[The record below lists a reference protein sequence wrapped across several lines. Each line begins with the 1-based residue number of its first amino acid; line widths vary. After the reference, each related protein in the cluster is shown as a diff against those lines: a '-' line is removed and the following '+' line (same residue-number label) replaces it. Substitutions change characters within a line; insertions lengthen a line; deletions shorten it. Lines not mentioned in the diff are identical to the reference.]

1 MNPVRLTLLLK
12 SPVRLVLEAIVGMV
26 ALSMLI
32 TEAQV
37 PLLAEKILILFRKF
51 AVGNVQLVDL
61 DVARGRVVAIVI
73 MTLAMGMMNHL
84 NSHYSHDNS
93 NSNDNTV
100 DPKAVLDGGNGMN
113 STVPMNETIVDI
125 DNATTSTLDPTTFT
139 YNNNNSDNHN
149 AIIGFLLAIM
159 YSTIFSLSMWILL
172 ALLSYTLYM
181 IREYPSY
188 AEYRVFPNLQNDS
201 GSGGSGSSLGA
212 GRPTSLSSASGRRSW
227 VSNIPD
233 FSSIR
238 GAAGSGGG
246 GGYQSVD
253 NPIQMNV

>member
-37 PLLAEKILILFRKF
+37 PILAEKILVLFRKF

-93 NSNDNTV
+93 NSNDTV
-100 DPKAVLDGGNGMN
+100 DPTVVSDDDGGNGMN
-113 STVPMNETIVDI
+113 STAPMNETIVDI
-125 DNATTSTLDPTTFT
+125 DNATSSTLDPTTFT
-139 YNNNNSDNHN
+139 YNNNSNDNHN

-172 ALLSYTLYM
+172 ALLSYTLYV

-188 AEYRVFPNLQNDS
+188 AEYRVFPNLQNGSNSS
-201 GSGGSGSSLGA
+201 GE
-212 GRPTSLSSASGRRSW
+212 GRPTLSSASGRSW

-246 GGYQSVD
+246 GYQSVD

>member
-12 SPVRLVLEAIVGMV
+12 SPVRLLLEAIVGMV

-37 PLLAEKILILFRKF
+37 PILAEKILVLFRKF

-61 DVARGRVVAIVI
+61 DVARGRVVAIFI

-84 NSHYSHDNS
+84 NSNYSHGN
-93 NSNDNTV
+93 NNDTTV
-100 DPKAVLDGGNGMN
+100 DPTVVVDSDGGNGMN
-113 STVPMNETIVDI
+113 STVPMNETIADI
-125 DNATTSTLDPTTFT
+125 DNATSLTNDPTTFT
-139 YNNNNSDNHN
+139 YNNNNNSDNHN

-172 ALLSYTLYM
+172 ALLSYTLYV

-188 AEYRVFPNLQNDS
+188 AEYRVFPNLQNGSNSS
-201 GSGGSGSSLGA
+201 GE
-212 GRPTSLSSASGRRSW
+212 GRPTLSSASGRSW

-246 GGYQSVD
+246 GYQSVD